1 LFLFNSLSAQELT
14 MKVLI
19 NDKVWDKEAVQ
30 ALIDR
35 NDQAVARALL
45 VIYQNQTDDEQ
56 ASFSTRHQN
65 GVGFTGNDAEWL
77 TDIAVKWKK
86 WGRWAS
92 PKQCNAVRR
101 AIRKYHRQL
110 LEHMLATHPGARRID
125 AREARALTPAE
136 RFAQGLAA

>member
-1 LFLFNSLSAQELT
+1 
-14 MKVLI
+14 MRVLI

-45 VIYQNQTDDEQ
+45 VIYANQTADEQ
-56 ASFSTRHQN
+56 ASYSTHHNN

-77 TDIAVKWKK
+77 TDIAVKWQK

-92 PKQCNAVRR
+92 QRQCNAVRK

-110 LEHMLATHPGARRID
+110 LQHMLDTQPGARLVD